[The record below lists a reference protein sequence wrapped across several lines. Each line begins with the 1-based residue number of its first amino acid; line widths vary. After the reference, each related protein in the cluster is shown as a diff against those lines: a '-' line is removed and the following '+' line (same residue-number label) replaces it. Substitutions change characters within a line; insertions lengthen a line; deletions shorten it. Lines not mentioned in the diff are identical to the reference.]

1 MPLDP
6 QAQTLIDQA
15 ALQPGPA
22 IADQT
27 PELAR
32 AQMLASTPL
41 LGPPPDVATLEDH
54 FIPGPAGPLRVRV
67 TAPAGPGPFPVLV
80 YYHGGGW
87 VVGSIETHDLICRSL
102 TNAADCVVV
111 SVDYRLAPEH
121 PYPAAVDDAYAAVVW
136 VAEHARELN
145 ADPSRLAVGGDSAGG
160 NLAAAVAL
168 KARDQG
174 APHVAL
180 QVLIYPIMDCDFN
193 SPSYLKNAEGYMLTR
208 DSMIW
213 FWNHYVSDLARR
225 TEPYAS
231 PLRATDLSNLA
242 PALVQTAEY
251 DPLRDE
257 GEAYAARLA
266 EAGVPVTFTRY
277 DGMIHGFVRR
287 YSFLDQ
293 GKTAL
298 GQVAAALRSMT
309 PKS

>member
-15 ALQPGPA
+15 ALQPAPA
-22 IADQT
+22 IAAQT
-27 PELAR
+27 PEQAR
-32 AQMLASTPL
+32 DQMLATTPL
-41 LGPPPDVATLEDH
+41 LGPPPDVATLEDRL
-54 FIPGPAGPLRVRV
+54 IPGPAGPLRVRI

-87 VVGSIETHDLICRSL
+87 VIGSIETHDLVCRSL

-121 PYPAAVDDAYAAVVW
+121 PYPAAVDDAYAAAVW

-168 KARDQG
+168 KARDCG

-180 QVLIYPIMDCDFN
+180 QVLIYPIMNCDFA
-193 SPSYLKNAEGYMLTR
+193 SPSYVENAEGYMLTR
-208 DSMIW
+208 DTMIW
-213 FWNHYVSDLARR
+213 FWNHYIPDLARR

-231 PLRATDLSNLA
+231 PLRATGLSNLA

-266 EAGVPVTFTRY
+266 AAGVPVTFTRY
-277 DGMIHGFVRR
+277 DGMIHGFLRR
-287 YSFLDQ
+287 YGFLDQ

-298 GQVAAALRSMT
+298 GEVAAALRAMT
-309 PKS
+309 DKR